1 MSAEV
6 VAAQVSLYAKE
17 LKMPGLAGAFQQIV
31 CEADAASRS
40 HAEAL
45 VACLSVE
52 VASGAE
58 HRLAARLKAVRFPAP
73 KSLEGSDFALQP
85 SLERARVLSL
95 AGGEFITARENLVCL
110 GGSGTDKTQLAT
122 AVGIATIYAGF
133 QVRFTGA
140 ITLA

>member
-1 MSAEV
+1 VNGEV
-6 VAAQVSLYAKE
+6 VAAQVRLYAKE
-17 LKMPGLAGAFQQIV
+17 LKMPGLAAAFEEIVRDGAKAGRAHL
-31 CEADAASRS
+31 ETLA
-40 HAEAL
+40 
-45 VACLSVE
+45 ACLSAE
-52 VASGAE
+52 VASRAE
-58 HRLAARLKAVRFPAP
+58 HRLAARLKAARFPAP